1 MRVAIVSKTFVAETA
16 QRQLEWLA
24 RQPGLDVTLITPP
37 EWKSDDGRTLRFTP
51 QFTQGYQ
58 VHELPV
64 MFNGHYHFYVYRGL
78 RQALRDL
85 APQIV
90 HIDEEPYNP
99 AGAQAQQIAS
109 GLHIPTVFVA
119 WQNIYR
125 AYPLPFAR
133 LEHYNYRRTAYII
146 AGNAGAADVVRR
158 KGYKGPLSVFSVH
171 GVDPNIYFPLP
182 RRERRVY
189 DDRFIIGYLGRL
201 VLYKGTGQL
210 IEAMVGLPEYC
221 RLRFVGSG
229 PDEAELRRLAAERG
243 VAAQVEFRPAVPT
256 SDVPQTLAEM
266 DTLAAPS
273 LTQPN
278 WVEQFGRVLIEGM
291 ACGLPVVGSD
301 SGEIPHV
308 VGDAGIIVPE
318 GDVAALRNALGTLA
332 TQPALRA
339 QLGERGRARV
349 LEHYTQEQVAR
360 NLVAVYERALSSK
373 R

>member
-24 RQPGLDVTLITPP
+24 RQPGLEVTLVTPP
-37 EWKSDDGRTLRFTP
+37 EWRADDGRTLPFTA
-51 QFTQGYQ
+51 QFTQGYR
-58 VHELPV
+58 VRELPV
-64 MFNGHYHFYVYRGL
+64 MFNGHYHLYVYRGL
-78 RQALRDL
+78 RQTLGEL
-85 APQIV
+85 APEII

-99 AGAQAQQIAS
+99 AGAQAQQIAR
-109 GLHIPTVFVA
+109 GLRVPTVFVA
-119 WQNIYR
+119 WQNVYR

-133 LEHYNYRRTAYII
+133 LEHYNYRRTAHII
-146 AGNAGAADVVRR
+146 AGNAGAAEVVRR

-182 RRERRVY
+182 RRERKVY
-189 DDRFIIGYLGRL
+189 DDRFVIGYLGRL

-210 IEAMVGLPEYC
+210 IEAMVGLPDYC
-221 RLRFVGSG
+221 RLRFVGAG

-266 DTLAAPS
+266 DALAAPS
-273 LTQPN
+273 LTQPT

-291 ACGLPVVGSD
+291 ACGLAVVGSD

-308 VGDAGIIVPE
+308 IGDGGLIIPE
-318 GDVAALRNALGTLA
+318 GNVAALREALRTLA

-339 QLGERGRARV
+339 QLGERGRSRV

-360 NLVAVYERALSSK
+360 RLVAVYQQALGK